1 MVKSI
6 QTISLTKYKRK
17 TCLNITTSAST
28 HVCISVYKRA
38 LKKLI
43 NTTNVCLVQSKN
55 LFEQV
60 LLCREL
66 VCQMLLCYQAGNS
79 IQSLIITNDP
89 RLRLAIK
96 FCGDLRQEDF
106 FIWLQPFVIG
116 PIQDLSI
123 LHEKVS
129 ELTIIQN

>member
-1 MVKSI
+1 MDKKNTKSTYGEI
-6 QTISLTKYKRK
+6 DSNNQLTKYKRKIK

-28 HVCISVYKRA
+28 HVCISVHKRA

-66 VCQMLLCYQAGNS
+66 VC
-79 IQSLIITNDP
+79 
-89 RLRLAIK
+89 
-96 FCGDLRQEDF
+96 
-106 FIWLQPFVIG
+106 
-116 PIQDLSI
+116 
-123 LHEKVS
+123 
-129 ELTIIQN
+129 